1 MKRIIFFV
9 VLILS
14 SNNIFSQ
21 RVPSIDELMKLFE
34 ENKYTC
40 SFTPTAERIPID
52 YEELYSI
59 YGYDVED
66 DVSELRKAIDD
77 FCECYLPKY
86 YDEFDKINIELI
98 RLIKNLKENGFE
110 DFQFTSVLAKQV
122 FINLGI
128 IPSELEFKT
137 FPLNVIEK
145 FKLYG
150 FGAIDTIDGK
160 TSGEKYFRGGKSHRE
175 PEPWFDLPRPLWY
188 GQSNL
193 VGYSV
198 IQEHDLSKSLDEFKE
213 GDKTVTKIFFG
224 SKDELVKSIYY
235 ELVFQKLDNYR
246 EWVISDWEKK
256 VICEHRKNTCGEC
269 IDKAL
274 KIDPAYV
281 IATNVNIRNK
291 PNVSE
296 SKVLFQLNKV
306 EWYKYPDYPDSTM
319 TIWTGFDPTPVE
331 IIDSTVTDGNKWYKI
346 KGAKLTKEEIDNLS
360 KWGDWDTVRDSLFN
374 LDDMGNKI
382 RQDNSNR
389 EHWIYHTLVHRFQNN
404 SFKDGKYSASKVVE
418 DWMKEI
424 GEKVNFNID
433 GNEVKGEIEFYSSLY
448 DGVYCKLYGEKS
460 NDGKHLNLKST
471 CYSEG
476 TEYEG
481 GTYKITLMDNNAFKL
496 TFTNNNR
503 SASSFYRYEFEEDIS
518 IDRNIIPNESVGLIT
533 SSTTKS
539 ALNKLYDK
547 GNIRETIKGT
557 EVIFDNTADN
567 ITIEWNDGN
576 LTPKIIRIKNLNSN
590 WKTKEGVGIGSTIK
604 EVEKANGKPFTIY
617 GYEIDVY
624 LAGTV
629 KNWNSGNL
637 QGLNLQFKI
646 TKEIPVEVYMK
657 MMGDRGILSNNPL
670 LEKAGLQVENITVGF
685 NK

>member
-1 MKRIIFFV
+1 MKRVIFFV
-9 VLILS
+9 VLIFS

-137 FPLNVIEK
+137 FPLNVIEE

-291 PNVSE
+291 PNVNE

-306 EWYKYPDYPDSTM
+306 VWNKNLNSPDSLM
-319 TIWTGFDPTPVE
+319 SDWLSYPPTPVE
-331 IIDSTVTDGNKWYKI
+331 VIDSIMTNGNKWYKI
-346 KGAKLTKEEIDNLS
+346 KGAKLTKKEIDDLS
-360 KWGDWDTVRDSLFN
+360 RWGDWDRVRGSLFN
-374 LDDMGNKI
+374 LNDMGNKI
-382 RQDNSNR
+382 RQDNSNK
-389 EHWIYHTLVHRFQNN
+389 EHWVYHTLIHRFQND
-404 SFKDGKYSASKVVE
+404 SYKDGKYTASKVVE
-418 DWMKEI
+418 DWTKEFI
-424 GEKVNFNID
+424 EYINFTID
-433 GNEVKGEIEFYSSLY
+433 GNNVKGEIGSTNSMYGNIRC
-448 DGVYCKLYGEKS
+448 DIYGEKS
-460 NDGKHLNLKST
+460 ADGKHLNLKST
-471 CYSEG
+471 CYGEG

-481 GTYKITLMDNNAFKL
+481 GTYKITLMDNNAFKVD
-496 TFTNNNR
+496 FTSTKGNNGF
-503 SASSFYRYEFEEDIS
+503 SFYRYEFEEKENKYLVTNKNFGLINSKTTINDLKTIFGEDNVKVFDRYSCAGEQYRSYYVETEDVEFYIDDYYAGFWEIYSSNKKFQTEGGLGVGSNKTEIEKFNGQS
-518 IDRNIIPNESVGLIT
+518 IDICWDYDYENPENNI
-533 SSTTKS
+533 
-539 ALNKLYDK
+539 YDCYC
-547 GNIRETIKGT
+547 
-557 EVIFDNTADN
+557 
-567 ITIEWNDGN
+567 DG
-576 LTPKIIRIKNLNSN
+576 
-590 WKTKEGVGIGSTIK
+590 
-604 EVEKANGKPFTIY
+604 
-617 GYEIDVY
+617 
-624 LAGTV
+624 
-629 KNWNSGNL
+629 
-637 QGLNLQFKI
+637 
-646 TKEIPVEVYMK
+646 
-657 MMGDRGILSNNPL
+657 
-670 LEKAGLQVENITVGF
+670 QVENYNGGVFVEGIGIPWKSGIDF
-685 NK
+685 EFSYDNKDMATKIKLYLLR

>member
-1 MKRIIFFV
+1 
-9 VLILS
+9 
-14 SNNIFSQ
+14 
-21 RVPSIDELMKLFE
+21 MKLFE

-77 FCECYLPKY
+77 FCECYLTKY

-98 RLIKNLKENGFE
+98 RLIKAIKENDIEGL
-110 DFQFTSVLAKQV
+110 QYTSVLAKQV

-128 IPSELEFKT
+128 IPGELEYNP

-256 VICEHRKNTCGEC
+256 VICEYRKNTCGEC
-269 IDKAL
+269 IDRPIN
-274 KIDPAYV
+274 IDPAYV

-291 PNVSE
+291 PNVSG

-306 EWYKYPDYPDSTM
+306 EWVKYKVPDSAM
-319 TIWTGFDPTPVE
+319 INWTRFDPTPVE

-346 KGAKLTKEEIDNLS
+346 KGTKLTKEEIDNLS

-389 EHWIYHTLVHRFQNN
+389 EHWIYHTLIHRFQNN
-404 SFKDGKYSASKVVE
+404 SFKDGKYSASKVAEASYKKAKFV
-418 DWMKEI
+418 DVNDY
-424 GEKVNFNID
+424 VNFTID
-433 GNEVKGEIEFYSSLY
+433 GYNVKGELGYHPAEM
-448 DGVYCKLYGEKS
+448 DGITCDIYGNKS
-460 NDGKHLNLKST
+460 TDGKHLNLKST

-476 TEYEG
+476 MEYEG
-481 GTYKITLMDNNAFKL
+481 GTYKITLMDNNAFKVD
-496 TFTNNNR
+496 FTSTGGNNGF
-503 SASSFYRYEFEEDIS
+503 SFYRYEFEEDIYAETKFKRGQYKVFLNE
-518 IDRNIIPNESVGLIT
+518 IDEQAAAGAQNKNDYVNITEIILNISDDINGKYEFSSWGYDGALCLFSNGEIKNENTVRFSLEC
-533 SSTTKS
+533 SSEGDTYDAGSYTIEIIDES
-539 ALNKLYDK
+539 ALRWKSDDGRYEKVYNYTF
-547 GNIRETIKGT
+547 IP
-557 EVIFDNTADN
+557 
-567 ITIEWNDGN
+567 IE
-576 LTPKIIRIKNLNSN
+576 
-590 WKTKEGVGIGSTIK
+590 
-604 EVEKANGKPFTIY
+604 
-617 GYEIDVY
+617 
-624 LAGTV
+624 
-629 KNWNSGNL
+629 
-637 QGLNLQFKI
+637 
-646 TKEIPVEVYMK
+646 
-657 MMGDRGILSNNPL
+657 
-670 LEKAGLQVENITVGF
+670 
-685 NK
+685 

>member
-1 MKRIIFFV
+1 MKKIIFFV

-59 YGYDVED
+59 YGYDIED
-66 DVSELRKAIDD
+66 DVSDLRKAIDD

-98 RLIKNLKENGFE
+98 QLIKAIKENDIE
-110 DFQFTSVLAKQV
+110 ALQYTSVLAKQV

-128 IPSELEFKT
+128 FPSELEYNP

-150 FGAIDTIDGK
+150 FNAIDTIDRT

-256 VICEHRKNTCGEC
+256 VICEYRKNTCGEC
-269 IDKAL
+269 IDRPIN
-274 KIDPAYV
+274 IDPAYV

-291 PNVSE
+291 PNVSL

-306 EWYKYPDYPDSTM
+306 VWNKMKKPYPNNPDSLM
-319 TIWTGFDPTPVE
+319 SDWLSYPPTPVE
-331 IIDSTVTDGNKWYKI
+331 IIDSTVTDGN
-346 KGAKLTKEEIDNLS
+346 
-360 KWGDWDTVRDSLFN
+360 
-374 LDDMGNKI
+374 
-382 RQDNSNR
+382 
-389 EHWIYHTLVHRFQNN
+389 
-404 SFKDGKYSASKVVE
+404 
-418 DWMKEI
+418 
-424 GEKVNFNID
+424 
-433 GNEVKGEIEFYSSLY
+433 
-448 DGVYCKLYGEKS
+448 
-460 NDGKHLNLKST
+460 
-471 CYSEG
+471 
-476 TEYEG
+476 
-481 GTYKITLMDNNAFKL
+481 
-496 TFTNNNR
+496 
-503 SASSFYRYEFEEDIS
+503 
-518 IDRNIIPNESVGLIT
+518 
-533 SSTTKS
+533 
-539 ALNKLYDK
+539 
-547 GNIRETIKGT
+547 
-557 EVIFDNTADN
+557 
-567 ITIEWNDGN
+567 
-576 LTPKIIRIKNLNSN
+576 
-590 WKTKEGVGIGSTIK
+590 
-604 EVEKANGKPFTIY
+604 
-617 GYEIDVY
+617 
-624 LAGTV
+624 
-629 KNWNSGNL
+629 
-637 QGLNLQFKI
+637 
-646 TKEIPVEVYMK
+646 
-657 MMGDRGILSNNPL
+657 
-670 LEKAGLQVENITVGF
+670 
-685 NK
+685 

>member
-128 IPSELEFKT
+128 IPGELEYNP

-150 FGAIDTIDGK
+150 FGAIDTIDGT
-160 TSGEKYFRGGKSHRE
+160 TSEERYFRGGKSHRE

-198 IQEHDLSKSLDEFKE
+198 IQEHDLSKSLDSFKE

-235 ELVFQKLDNYR
+235 ELIFQKLDNYR

-256 VICEHRKNTCGEC
+256 VICKYRKNTCGEC
-269 IDKAL
+269 VD
-274 KIDPAYV
+274 KIDIYAATKFKRGQYKVFLKETDEQAAAGTQNKNDYV
-281 IATNVNIRNK
+281 DIIEIILNTSDDINGIYSYASWRYDSQNCEFSSGEIKNENTVGFTLECL
-291 PNVSE
+291 SE
-296 SKVLFQLNKV
+296 GNTYDAGS
-306 EWYKYPDYPDSTM
+306 YS
-319 TIWTGFDPTPVE
+319 IE
-331 IIDSTVTDGNKWYKI
+331 IIDEGTLRWKSDDGWY
-346 KGAKLTKEEIDNLS
+346 
-360 KWGDWDTVRDSLFN
+360 
-374 LDDMGNKI
+374 
-382 RQDNSNR
+382 
-389 EHWIYHTLVHRFQNN
+389 
-404 SFKDGKYSASKVVE
+404 
-418 DWMKEI
+418 
-424 GEKVNFNID
+424 EKVFN
-433 GNEVKGEIEFYSSLY
+433 Y
-448 DGVYCKLYGEKS
+448 
-460 NDGKHLNLKST
+460 
-471 CYSEG
+471 
-476 TEYEG
+476 
-481 GTYKITLMDNNAFKL
+481 
-496 TFTNNNR
+496 TFIP
-503 SASSFYRYEFEEDIS
+503 EE
-518 IDRNIIPNESVGLIT
+518 
-533 SSTTKS
+533 
-539 ALNKLYDK
+539 
-547 GNIRETIKGT
+547 
-557 EVIFDNTADN
+557 
-567 ITIEWNDGN
+567 
-576 LTPKIIRIKNLNSN
+576 
-590 WKTKEGVGIGSTIK
+590 
-604 EVEKANGKPFTIY
+604 
-617 GYEIDVY
+617 
-624 LAGTV
+624 
-629 KNWNSGNL
+629 
-637 QGLNLQFKI
+637 
-646 TKEIPVEVYMK
+646 
-657 MMGDRGILSNNPL
+657 
-670 LEKAGLQVENITVGF
+670 
-685 NK
+685 

>member
-128 IPSELEFKT
+128 IPSELEFNT
-137 FPLNVIEK
+137 FPQNVIEK

-150 FGAIDTIDGK
+150 FGAIDTIDGT
-160 TSGEKYFRGGKSHRE
+160 TSGERYFRGGKSHRE

-291 PNVSE
+291 PNVSG

-306 EWYKYPDYPDSTM
+306 VWNKMKKPYPNNPDSLM
-319 TIWTGFDPTPVE
+319 SDWLSYPPTPVE

-360 KWGDWDTVRDSLFN
+360 KWGDWDRVRGSLFN

-382 RQDNSNR
+382 LKDNSNR
-389 EHWIYHTLVHRFQNN
+389 EHWIYHTLIHRFQND
-404 SFKDGKYSASKVVE
+404 SFKDGKYTASKVVE
-418 DWMKEI
+418 DWMKELTDYI
-424 GEKVNFNID
+424 NFTID
-433 GNEVKGEIEFYSSLY
+433 GNNVKGEIGSTSTMY
-448 DGVYCKLYGEKS
+448 DNIRCDIYGEKS
-460 NDGKHLNLKST
+460 ADGKHLNLKST

-476 TEYEG
+476 MEYEG
-481 GTYKITLMDNNAFKL
+481 GTYKITLMDNNAFKVD
-496 TFTNNNR
+496 FTSTGANNGF
-503 SASSFYRYEFEEDIS
+503 SFYRYEFEEKENKYLVTNNNFGLINSKTTINDLKTIFGEDNVKVFDRYACDGQPYIS
-518 IDRNIIPNESVGLIT
+518 IYVETEDIEFYIDDYYAGFWEIYSSNKKFQTEDGL
-533 SSTTKS
+533 
-539 ALNKLYDK
+539 
-547 GNIRETIKGT
+547 
-557 EVIFDNTADN
+557 
-567 ITIEWNDGN
+567 
-576 LTPKIIRIKNLNSN
+576 
-590 WKTKEGVGIGSTIK
+590 GVGSNKTEIEKFNGQSIDICWDYDHENPENNIGDCYC
-604 EVEKANGKPFTIY
+604 EG
-617 GYEIDVY
+617 
-624 LAGTV
+624 
-629 KNWNSGNL
+629 
-637 QGLNLQFKI
+637 
-646 TKEIPVEVYMK
+646 
-657 MMGDRGILSNNPL
+657 
-670 LEKAGLQVENITVGF
+670 QVESYNGGIFVEGIGIPWKSGIDF
-685 NK
+685 EFGYNNKDLVVTKIKYYLQR

>member
-1 MKRIIFFV
+1 MKRVIFFV
-9 VLILS
+9 ALILS

-128 IPSELEFKT
+128 IPGELEYNP

-160 TSGEKYFRGGKSHRE
+160 TSGERYFRGGKSHRE

-198 IQEHDLSKSLDEFKE
+198 IQEHDLSKSLDSFKE

-235 ELVFQKLDNYR
+235 ELIFQKLDNYR

-256 VICEHRKNTCGEC
+256 VICKYRKNTCGEC
-269 IDKAL
+269 VD
-274 KIDPAYV
+274 KIDIYAETKFKRGQYKVFLKETDEQAAAGTQNKNDYV
-281 IATNVNIRNK
+281 DIIEIILNTSDDINGIYSYASWRYDSQNCEFSSGEIKNENTVGFTLECL
-291 PNVSE
+291 SE
-296 SKVLFQLNKV
+296 G
-306 EWYKYPDYPDSTM
+306 STYDAGSY
-319 TIWTGFDPTPVE
+319 TIE
-331 IIDSTVTDGNKWYKI
+331 IIDEGTLRWKSDDG
-346 KGAKLTKEEIDNLS
+346 
-360 KWGDWDTVRDSLFN
+360 
-374 LDDMGNKI
+374 
-382 RQDNSNR
+382 
-389 EHWIYHTLVHRFQNN
+389 
-404 SFKDGKYSASKVVE
+404 SF
-418 DWMKEI
+418 
-424 GEKVNFNID
+424 EKVFN
-433 GNEVKGEIEFYSSLY
+433 Y
-448 DGVYCKLYGEKS
+448 
-460 NDGKHLNLKST
+460 
-471 CYSEG
+471 
-476 TEYEG
+476 
-481 GTYKITLMDNNAFKL
+481 
-496 TFTNNNR
+496 TFIP
-503 SASSFYRYEFEEDIS
+503 EE
-518 IDRNIIPNESVGLIT
+518 
-533 SSTTKS
+533 
-539 ALNKLYDK
+539 
-547 GNIRETIKGT
+547 
-557 EVIFDNTADN
+557 
-567 ITIEWNDGN
+567 
-576 LTPKIIRIKNLNSN
+576 
-590 WKTKEGVGIGSTIK
+590 
-604 EVEKANGKPFTIY
+604 
-617 GYEIDVY
+617 
-624 LAGTV
+624 
-629 KNWNSGNL
+629 
-637 QGLNLQFKI
+637 
-646 TKEIPVEVYMK
+646 
-657 MMGDRGILSNNPL
+657 
-670 LEKAGLQVENITVGF
+670 
-685 NK
+685 

>member
-160 TSGEKYFRGGKSHRE
+160 TSGERYFRGGKSHRE

-198 IQEHDLSKSLDEFKE
+198 IQEHDLFKSLDEFRE
-213 GDKTVTKIFFG
+213 GDKTLTKIFFG

-235 ELVFQKLDNYR
+235 ELIFQKLDNYR

-256 VICEHRKNTCGEC
+256 VICEYGKNTCGNCVE
-269 IDKAL
+269 
-274 KIDPAYV
+274 KIDIYEETKFKRGHYKVFLKEIDEQAAAGAQNKNDYV
-281 IATNVNIRNK
+281 DITEIILNISDDINGIYSYTSWGYDSQSCEFSSGK
-291 PNVSE
+291 IKNENTVEFTLECLSE
-296 SKVLFQLNKV
+296 GNTYDAGS
-306 EWYKYPDYPDSTM
+306 YS
-319 TIWTGFDPTPVE
+319 IE
-331 IIDSTVTDGNKWYKI
+331 IIDEGTLRWKSDDGI
-346 KGAKLTKEEIDNLS
+346 
-360 KWGDWDTVRDSLFN
+360 F
-374 LDDMGNKI
+374 
-382 RQDNSNR
+382 
-389 EHWIYHTLVHRFQNN
+389 
-404 SFKDGKYSASKVVE
+404 
-418 DWMKEI
+418 
-424 GEKVNFNID
+424 EKVFN
-433 GNEVKGEIEFYSSLY
+433 Y
-448 DGVYCKLYGEKS
+448 
-460 NDGKHLNLKST
+460 
-471 CYSEG
+471 
-476 TEYEG
+476 
-481 GTYKITLMDNNAFKL
+481 
-496 TFTNNNR
+496 TFIP
-503 SASSFYRYEFEEDIS
+503 EE
-518 IDRNIIPNESVGLIT
+518 
-533 SSTTKS
+533 
-539 ALNKLYDK
+539 
-547 GNIRETIKGT
+547 
-557 EVIFDNTADN
+557 
-567 ITIEWNDGN
+567 
-576 LTPKIIRIKNLNSN
+576 
-590 WKTKEGVGIGSTIK
+590 
-604 EVEKANGKPFTIY
+604 
-617 GYEIDVY
+617 
-624 LAGTV
+624 
-629 KNWNSGNL
+629 
-637 QGLNLQFKI
+637 
-646 TKEIPVEVYMK
+646 
-657 MMGDRGILSNNPL
+657 
-670 LEKAGLQVENITVGF
+670 
-685 NK
+685 

>member
-1 MKRIIFFV
+1 
-9 VLILS
+9 
-14 SNNIFSQ
+14 
-21 RVPSIDELMKLFE
+21 MKLFE

-59 YGYDVED
+59 YGYDIED
-66 DVSELRKAIDD
+66 DVSDLRTAIDD

-98 RLIKNLKENGFE
+98 QLIKAIKENDIE
-110 DFQFTSVLAKQV
+110 ALQYTSVLAKQV

-128 IPSELEFKT
+128 IPSELEYNP

-150 FGAIDTIDGK
+150 FSAIDTIDGT
-160 TSGEKYFRGGKSHRE
+160 TSGERYFRGGKSHRE

-256 VICEHRKNTCGEC
+256 VICEYRKNTCGEC
-269 IDKAL
+269 IYRPIN
-274 KIDPAYV
+274 IDPAYV

-291 PNVSE
+291 PNVSL

-306 EWYKYPDYPDSTM
+306 VWNKMKKPYPNNPDSLM
-319 TIWTGFDPTPVE
+319 SDWLSYPPTPVE

-346 KGAKLTKEEIDNLS
+346 KGAKLTKEEIDDLS
-360 KWGDWDTVRDSLFN
+360 RWGDWGRVRGSLFN

-389 EHWIYHTLVHRFQNN
+389 EHWIYHTLIHRFQND
-404 SFKDGKYSASKVVE
+404 SFKDGKYTASKVVE
-418 DWMKEI
+418 DWMKELTDYI
-424 GEKVNFNID
+424 NFTID
-433 GNEVKGEIEFYSSLY
+433 GNNVKGEIGSTSTMY
-448 DGVYCKLYGEKS
+448 DNIRCNIYGEKS
-460 NDGKHLNLKST
+460 ADGKHLNLKST

-476 TEYEG
+476 MEYEG
-481 GTYKITLMDNNAFKL
+481 GTYQITLMDNNAIKVD
-496 TFTNNNR
+496 FTSTGGNNGF
-503 SASSFYRYEFEEDIS
+503 SFYRYEFEEKE
-518 IDRNIIPNESVGLIT
+518 NKYLVTNNNFGLINSKT
-533 SSTTKS
+533 TINDLKTIFGEDNVKIFERQSCAGEQYISYYVETEDVEFYIDDYYGGFWIIVSS
-539 ALNKLYDK
+539 NKRFQTD
-547 GNIRETIKGT
+547 
-557 EVIFDNTADN
+557 
-567 ITIEWNDGN
+567 DG
-576 LTPKIIRIKNLNSN
+576 L
-590 WKTKEGVGIGSTIK
+590 GVG
-604 EVEKANGKPFTIY
+604 
-617 GYEIDVY
+617 
-624 LAGTV
+624 
-629 KNWNSGNL
+629 
-637 QGLNLQFKI
+637 
-646 TKEIPVEVYMK
+646 
-657 MMGDRGILSNNPL
+657 SN
-670 LEKAGLQVENITVGF
+670 
-685 NK
+685 

>member
-1 MKRIIFFV
+1 
-9 VLILS
+9 
-14 SNNIFSQ
+14 
-21 RVPSIDELMKLFE
+21 MKLFE

-98 RLIKNLKENGFE
+98 RLIKAIKENDIE
-110 DFQFTSVLAKQV
+110 ALQYTSVLAKQV

-128 IPSELEFKT
+128 IPGELEYNP

-274 KIDPAYV
+274 KIDSAYV

-306 EWYKYPDYPDSTM
+306 EWYKMKKPTPNYPDSLM
-319 TIWTGFDPTPVE
+319 TDWSSYLPTPVE

-360 KWGDWDTVRDSLFN
+360 KWGDWDTVRDSLYN

-389 EHWIYHTLVHRFQNN
+389 EHWIYHTLVHRFQSN
-404 SFKDGKYSASKVVE
+404 SFKNGKYSASKVVE
-418 DWMKEI
+418 DWQKKI
-424 GEKVNFNID
+424 NNYVNFTID
-433 GNEVKGEIEFYSSLY
+433 GNNVEGELGY
-448 DGVYCKLYGEKS
+448 DNSMTDGIRCKIYGYKS
-460 NDGKHLNLKST
+460 ADGKHLNLKST
-471 CYSEG
+471 CSSEG
-476 TEYEG
+476 DTYEG
-481 GTYKITLMDNNAFKL
+481 GTYQITLMDNNAFKL
-496 TFTNNNR
+496 DFT
-503 SASSFYRYEFEEDIS
+503 SSRGNFGYNFYRYEFEEDIYA
-518 IDRNIIPNESVGLIT
+518 E
-533 SSTTKS
+533 TKFKRGQYKVF
-539 ALNKLYDK
+539 LN
-547 GNIRETIKGT
+547 
-557 EVIFDNTADN
+557 
-567 ITIEWNDGN
+567 
-576 LTPKIIRIKNLNSN
+576 
-590 WKTKEGVGIGSTIK
+590 
-604 EVEKANGKPFTIY
+604 
-617 GYEIDVY
+617 EIDEQAA
-624 LAGTV
+624 AGNQGID
-629 KNWNSGNL
+629 KNNFINTTEIILNISDDINGIYSYFSWGYDSQSCKFSSGE
-637 QGLNLQFKI
+637 
-646 TKEIPVEVYMK
+646 TK
-657 MMGDRGILSNNPL
+657 N
-670 LEKAGLQVENITVGF
+670 ENTVGF
-685 NK
+685 TLECSSEGNTYDAGSYSIEIIDESTLRWKSDDGRFEKVFNYTFIPEE

>member
-1 MKRIIFFV
+1 MKRVIFFV
-9 VLILS
+9 VLIFS

-137 FPLNVIEK
+137 FPLNVIEE

-224 SKDELVKSIYY
+224 SKDDLVKSIYY

-269 IDKAL
+269 IDRPIN
-274 KIDPAYV
+274 IDPAYV

-291 PNVSE
+291 PNVNE

-306 EWYKYPDYPDSTM
+306 VWNKNLNSPDSLM
-319 TIWTGFDPTPVE
+319 SDWLSYPPTPVE
-331 IIDSTVTDGNKWYKI
+331 IIDSTVTNGNKWYKI
-346 KGAKLTKEEIDNLS
+346 KGAKLTKKEIDDLS
-360 KWGDWDTVRDSLFN
+360 RWGDWDRVRGSLFN
-374 LDDMGNKI
+374 LNDMGNKI
-382 RQDNSNR
+382 LKDNSNR
-389 EHWIYHTLVHRFQNN
+389 EHWVYHTLIHRFQND
-404 SFKDGKYSASKVVE
+404 SFKDGKYTASKVVE
-418 DWMKEI
+418 DWTKEFI
-424 GEKVNFNID
+424 EYINFTID
-433 GNEVKGEIEFYSSLY
+433 GNNVKGEIGSTNSMYGNLRC
-448 DGVYCKLYGEKS
+448 DIYGEKS
-460 NDGKHLNLKST
+460 ADGKHLNLKST
-471 CYSEG
+471 CYGEG

-481 GTYKITLMDNNAFKL
+481 YTYKITLMDNNAFKVD
-496 TFTNNNR
+496 FTSTKGNNGF
-503 SASSFYRYEFEEDIS
+503 SFYRYEFEEKENKYLVTNNNFGLINSKTTINDLKTIFGEDNVKVFDRQSCDGNPYRSYYVETEDIEFYINDYLLGNREIVSSNKKFQTKDGLGVGSNKTDIEKYNGQS
-518 IDRNIIPNESVGLIT
+518 IDICWDNDDEYYSDCYCDGQVQSYNGGVFDEGIGIPSIDFEFGYDNKDVVVKKI
-533 SSTTKS
+533 
-539 ALNKLYDK
+539 KLY
-547 GNIRETIKGT
+547 
-557 EVIFDNTADN
+557 
-567 ITIEWNDGN
+567 
-576 LTPKIIRIKNLNSN
+576 
-590 WKTKEGVGIGSTIK
+590 
-604 EVEKANGKPFTIY
+604 
-617 GYEIDVY
+617 
-624 LAGTV
+624 
-629 KNWNSGNL
+629 
-637 QGLNLQFKI
+637 
-646 TKEIPVEVYMK
+646 
-657 MMGDRGILSNNPL
+657 LSR
-670 LEKAGLQVENITVGF
+670 
-685 NK
+685 

>member
-1 MKRIIFFV
+1 MKRVIFFV

-160 TSGEKYFRGGKSHRE
+160 TSGERYFRGGKSHRE

-198 IQEHDLSKSLDEFKE
+198 IQEHDLFKSLDAFKE

-235 ELVFQKLDNYR
+235 ELIFQKLDNYR

-256 VICEHRKNTCGEC
+256 VICEYRKNTCGEC
-269 IDKAL
+269 VD
-274 KIDPAYV
+274 KIDIYAETKFKRGQYKVFLKEIDEQAAAGTQNKNDYV
-281 IATNVNIRNK
+281 DIIEIILNTSDDINGIYSYTSWGYDSQSCEFSSSKIKNENTVGFTLECL
-291 PNVSE
+291 SE
-296 SKVLFQLNKV
+296 GNTYDAGS
-306 EWYKYPDYPDSTM
+306 YS
-319 TIWTGFDPTPVE
+319 IE
-331 IIDSTVTDGNKWYKI
+331 IIDEGTLRWKSDDGI
-346 KGAKLTKEEIDNLS
+346 
-360 KWGDWDTVRDSLFN
+360 F
-374 LDDMGNKI
+374 
-382 RQDNSNR
+382 
-389 EHWIYHTLVHRFQNN
+389 
-404 SFKDGKYSASKVVE
+404 
-418 DWMKEI
+418 
-424 GEKVNFNID
+424 EKVFN
-433 GNEVKGEIEFYSSLY
+433 Y
-448 DGVYCKLYGEKS
+448 
-460 NDGKHLNLKST
+460 
-471 CYSEG
+471 
-476 TEYEG
+476 
-481 GTYKITLMDNNAFKL
+481 
-496 TFTNNNR
+496 TFIP
-503 SASSFYRYEFEEDIS
+503 EE
-518 IDRNIIPNESVGLIT
+518 
-533 SSTTKS
+533 
-539 ALNKLYDK
+539 
-547 GNIRETIKGT
+547 
-557 EVIFDNTADN
+557 
-567 ITIEWNDGN
+567 
-576 LTPKIIRIKNLNSN
+576 
-590 WKTKEGVGIGSTIK
+590 
-604 EVEKANGKPFTIY
+604 
-617 GYEIDVY
+617 
-624 LAGTV
+624 
-629 KNWNSGNL
+629 
-637 QGLNLQFKI
+637 
-646 TKEIPVEVYMK
+646 
-657 MMGDRGILSNNPL
+657 
-670 LEKAGLQVENITVGF
+670 
-685 NK
+685 